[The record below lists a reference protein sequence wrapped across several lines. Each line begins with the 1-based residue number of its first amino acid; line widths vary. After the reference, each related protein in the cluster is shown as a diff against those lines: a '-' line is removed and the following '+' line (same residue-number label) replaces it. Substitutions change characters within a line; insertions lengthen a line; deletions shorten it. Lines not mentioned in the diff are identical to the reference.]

1 MTTER
6 TMEPSEAEAKTQD
19 DAMIPDAAAADR
31 AGPGRPE
38 HVPEKFWDDGAG
50 SIRVDALLQSYRELE
65 KRLGRSLPLPQDAT
79 DEAGR
84 ARLLEALGRPKA
96 PEDYAIEPGH
106 PMLQSDPDL
115 NRRLHEAGF
124 TQGQTQLVYE
134 LAAERLLPVLD
145 EAKAGMA
152 AEREQERLA
161 RHFGGDEAWRQTAK
175 QLRTWGE
182 RSLSPEV
189 YATLATSHDGVLA
202 LHEMMRKAEPE
213 IVGQAGSG
221 SLEPSEDRL
230 QEMMRDPRYWRERDP
245 QFIARVT
252 DGFKRLYGG

>member
-1 MTTER
+1 MDAGG
-6 TMEPSEAEAKTQD
+6 EAARQ
-19 DAMIPDAAAADR
+19 
-31 AGPGRPE
+31 GRPDG
-38 HVPEKFWDDGAG
+38 VPEKFWDDGAG
-50 SIRVDALLQSYRELE
+50 AVRVDALLRSYRELE
-65 KRLGRSLPLPQDAT
+65 KRLGRSLPLPQDAA

-96 PEDYAIEPGH
+96 PEDYAIEPAH
-106 PMLQSDPDL
+106 PMLQSDPDI
-115 NRRLHEAGF
+115 NRRLHDAGF
-124 TQGQTQLVYE
+124 TQAQTQLVYE

-145 EAKAGMA
+145 DARGEMA
-152 AEREQERLA
+152 AERERERLA

-189 YATLATSHDGVLA
+189 YATLSASHDGVLA
-202 LHEMMRKAEPE
+202 LHEMMRRAEPE

-221 SLEPSEDRL
+221 GLEPSEDRL
-230 QEMMRDPRYWRERDP
+230 QEMMRDPRYWRDRDP

-252 DGFKRLYGG
+252 DGFKRLYSG